1 MWGESHIDLF
11 ASRLNNQVQNY
22 VSWFPDPNAQFVDAC
37 SLNWSQFEFI
47 YVFAPFRLLTR
58 CLQKIL
64 KERAHAVVV
73 APAWW
78 GQPWASVLHKFSIQ
92 KMTFKP
98 AKDNLIRCVVGAEC
112 CRLLN
117 NSRLG
122 ISLLTRDIQGLNLPE
137 EAVQIYLESWRPKT
151 REIYLVYIK
160 KWIQFCVER
169 GLDYRCPEVSG
180 VFLFLFQLFQKGYI
194 CSLWPLRALTFERL
208 SKRMVMLF
216 LLATSQRVQTLL
228 TLKVTDI
235 FWADNE
241 QTVVFRLSELLK
253 HHRRGSLGIL
263 TLKAF
268 VQESKL
274 CVVRCLKKYLQRSE
288 SLRGKDDPHLF
299 VIPRKPFRPASQ
311 DTLARWVLDCM
322 REAGIDTQLFKAHS
336 VRGASR
342 SKYSALN
349 LPVSR
354 IMEKADWKVEST
366 FRKFYEKAILP
377 KEDIAHKML
386 TRFIDK
392 R

>member
-1 MWGESHIDLF
+1 M
-11 ASRLNNQVQNY
+11 
-22 VSWFPDPNAQFVDAC
+22 
-37 SLNWSQFEFI
+37 
-47 YVFAPFRLLTR
+47 
-58 CLQKIL
+58 
-64 KERAHAVVV
+64 VV

-169 GLDYRCPEVSG
+169 GLDYRCPELSG
-180 VFLFLFQLFQKGYI
+180 VILFLFQLFQKGYSYSSINVARSALSSSCHLFEGQTVGSVQTLSRFVMGMQKLRPQVSRYASTWDVDMVLEYI

-299 VIPRKPFRPASQ
+299 VISRKPFRPASH

-349 LPVSR
+349 LPVSH